1 MDGCVLS
8 SGSGLGALTPASSV
22 ERVDT
27 QGPPQDGQRK
37 ARRRSCQKENNV
49 DEATTD
55 ESIHPDDKLP
65 ERDEPEHNLDR
76 LA

>member
-1 MDGCVLS
+1 MGGCDLS

-27 QGPPQDGQRK
+27 QGPPEDGQRK
-37 ARRRSCQKENNV
+37 AKRRSCQKQNNG
-49 DEATTD
+49 DEPATD
-55 ESIHPDDKLP
+55 ESIHPDDNLP
-65 ERDEPEHNLDR
+65 DHDVPEHNLDR